1 MADMGSGYR
10 HHVTG
15 LMHDAKG
22 FPNFSPEVTESFL
35 KRQYR
40 KLANGA
46 AEIQM
51 TKQFMMDDAD
61 VAIITYGAV
70 SRSAIRAVKM
80 ARGQGIK
87 AGFLQ
92 LVTLWP
98 FPKKAVD
105 AVCRKCKAVLV
116 PEMNMGQMVREVRA
130 VNQTATLKQ
139 FNRFDGNFITPE
151 SLFRKLMNL

>member
-1 MADMGSGYR
+1 
-10 HHVTG
+10 
-15 LMHDAKG
+15 MHDAKG
-22 FPNFSPEVTESFL
+22 FPNFSQEVAGGFL

-46 AEIQM
+46 DEIQM
-51 TKQFMMDDAD
+51 TKQFMMDDAE

-80 ARGQGIK
+80 AREQGIK

-98 FPKKAVD
+98 FPKQAVD
-105 AVCRKCKAVLV
+105 AVCRKCRSVLV

-139 FNRFDGNFITPE
+139 LNRFDGGFITPDI
-151 SLFRKLMNL
+151 LFRKLMSL